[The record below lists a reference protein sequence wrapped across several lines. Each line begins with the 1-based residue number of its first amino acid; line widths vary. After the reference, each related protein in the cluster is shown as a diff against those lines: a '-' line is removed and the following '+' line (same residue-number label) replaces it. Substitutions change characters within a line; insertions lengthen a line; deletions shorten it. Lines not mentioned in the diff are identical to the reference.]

1 MKKSVQMIILSFILI
16 MVISWS
22 CENFVVYPETPEI
35 QFKSLLIEDSLDLE
49 NPNNS
54 KKKFLLTFSIIDGDG
69 DVGIY
74 YKNGSIFPG
83 FEDFGNRDLFVTL
96 YEKQSGDFIA
106 RQLYDY
112 AIPYIELEG
121 QDKSIKADIEI
132 KISIP
137 FGIYNYDTV
146 KYSLYMYD
154 RAKHLSNTIESPVFH
169 ADTTGL
175 IKP

>member
-1 MKKSVQMIILSFILI
+1 M
-16 MVISWS
+16 
-22 CENFVVYPETPEI
+22 
-35 QFKSLLIEDSLDLE
+35 

-74 YKNGSIFPG
+74 YENGSIFPG
-83 FEDFGNRDLFVTL
+83 FEDLGTKDLFITL
-96 YEKQSGDFIA
+96 YEKQSGEFIL
-106 RQLYDY
+106 RQPYEY
-112 AIPYIELEG
+112 SIPYFEPEG
-121 QDKSIKADIEI
+121 QDKSFKADIEI
-132 KISIP
+132 KIDIP

-154 RAKHLSNTIESPVFH
+154 RAKHLSNTIESPVFP